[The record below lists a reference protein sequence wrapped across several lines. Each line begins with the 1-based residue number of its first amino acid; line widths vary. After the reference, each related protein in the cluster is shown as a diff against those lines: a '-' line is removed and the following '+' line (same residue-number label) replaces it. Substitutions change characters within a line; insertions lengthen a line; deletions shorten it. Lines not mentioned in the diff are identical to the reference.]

1 MSGTDDANAAQWQA
15 WDGPGGAFW
24 AEQADR
30 FDRAVAGY
38 DPRLAA
44 AAALAVGERV
54 LDVGC
59 GSGATTRAAAR
70 AVGATGQVT
79 GVDLSTRMLELAR
92 VRAAAEH
99 LDVTFVHADAQV
111 HAFPPGG
118 FDVVLS
124 RHGVMFF
131 DDQPA
136 AFANLAR
143 ALRPGGR
150 LVVLVWQPLE
160 RNAFLHQVLDA
171 LTPGRDTPA
180 PPADGRPSPL
190 SLSDPA
196 RVRTL
201 LAGAGF
207 VEIQLEGIEEPMVFG
222 DDPEDAFAFQTG
234 LHAGLLDELD
244 ATTREH
250 ALARLRDDLAAHHEP
265 GLGVRYISAAWL
277 VTARTAT

>member
-1 MSGTDDANAAQWQA
+1 MTGIEEPNAAQWQA
-15 WDGPGGAFW
+15 WDGPAGAFW
-24 AEQADR
+24 TEQADR
-30 FDRAVAGY
+30 FDRAAAGY
-38 DPRLAA
+38 DPHLRAA
-44 AAALAVGERV
+44 AGFSVGERV

-59 GSGATTRAAAR
+59 GTGATTRAAAR
-70 AVGATGQVT
+70 AVGATGHVT

-92 VRAAAEH
+92 ARTAAEH
-99 LDVTFVHADAQV
+99 LDVTFLRGDAQV

-131 DDQPA
+131 DHPTA

-150 LVVLVWQPLE
+150 LVVLVWQPLD
-160 RNAFLHQVLDA
+160 RNPWLHRVLEV

-196 RVRTL
+196 RVRAVL
-201 LAGAGF
+201 DAAGF
-207 VEIQLEGIEEPMVFG
+207 VDVRLEGVEEPMVFG
-222 DDPEDAFAFQTG
+222 DDPDDAVAYQAG
-234 LHAGLLDELD
+234 LHAGLLAELD
-244 ATTREH
+244 TPTREEVV
-250 ALARLRDDLAAHHEP
+250 ARLRADLAAHHEP
-265 GLGVRYISAAWL
+265 GLGIRYPSAAWL
-277 VTARTAT
+277 VTAHTAA